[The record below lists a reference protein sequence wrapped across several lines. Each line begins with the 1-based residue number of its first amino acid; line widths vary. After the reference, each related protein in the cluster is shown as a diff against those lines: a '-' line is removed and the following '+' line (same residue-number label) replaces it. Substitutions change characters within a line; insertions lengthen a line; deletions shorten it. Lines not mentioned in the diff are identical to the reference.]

1 MQTLTLTMGPL
12 ISLVPWLLAVAAVA
26 QPNPGLE
33 ANSPQPRRVDLSQ
46 PLPARCSALQ
56 VQPSP
61 GELRQLA
68 PTGELRVTI
77 NTGNFVLTQ
86 TAASGVVGLSP
97 NLTQLMGRQ
106 LGVPIAPALVSSAG
120 AAYQEVAEGRAD
132 LGFFGLSENR
142 ASGKAVSGSTLGV
155 SYSSPYIEIFGSY
168 AVRNGSSITRNSQV
182 DQPGNTIVV
191 GKNSDYNLWLIDN
204 LRHARVVQAP
214 TSPEVTSFM
223 LANDYSIG
231 AGIRNQLL
239 NDAAST
245 GKIRVLDGSFM
256 VIQQALATGR
266 GRPQAVVYLDRF
278 VRAVI
283 SSGCLQDLVVQNR
296 LRDAT
301 IPPGP

>member
-1 MQTLTLTMGPL
+1 
-12 ISLVPWLLAVAAVA
+12 
-26 QPNPGLE
+26 
-33 ANSPQPRRVDLSQ
+33 
-46 PLPARCSALQ
+46 
-56 VQPSP
+56 
-61 GELRQLA
+61 
-68 PTGELRVTI
+68 
-77 NTGNFVLTQ
+77 
-86 TAASGVVGLSP
+86 
-97 NLTQLMGRQ
+97 
-106 LGVPIAPALVSSAG
+106 
-120 AAYQEVAEGRAD
+120 
-132 LGFFGLSENR
+132 
-142 ASGKAVSGSTLGV
+142 
-155 SYSSPYIEIFGSY
+155 
-168 AVRNGSSITRNSQV
+168 
-182 DQPGNTIVV
+182 
-191 GKNSDYNLWLIDN
+191 
-204 LRHARVVQAP
+204 
-214 TSPEVTSFM
+214 M